1 MDTGT
6 LIKIVELINIRLTK
20 EDVDLEWAN
29 DDNPDFSEDMN
40 EYNFILGHRYG
51 LYELGEYL
59 QSAIEAEVEKMESA
73 RENGE

>member
-6 LIKIVELINIRLTK
+6 LIKIVELINNRLTK

-51 LYELGEYL
+51 LNELSKYL
-59 QSAIEAEVEKMESA
+59 QSAIEAEVDAIES
-73 RENGE
+73 NTGE